1 MAYRYTGFDLT
12 RKVALVTGGNGGIG
26 LGMAVALAQAGADVC
41 IWGTNEAKNDEASR
55 AVDAA
60 GAGKTAAMICDVSDS
75 AAVDAAM
82 AETIDRF
89 GRLDGAFVNAG
100 VTGDRS
106 IKSVLDITDEE
117 FHRVTSV
124 NLDGAFW
131 TLRAAA
137 RHMVERADDGDPGG
151 RLVAT
156 ASLAALSGA
165 ARNEHYGATKGGLAA
180 MMRAMAAELA
190 RYGITANSILPGWI
204 ETEMTEA
211 AFNWER
217 FRDNVLPRVPLRRW
231 GQPDDFAGIAVYLMS
246 DASAYHTGDS
256 ILIDGGY
263 WIF

>member
-60 GAGKTAAMICDVSDS
+60 GAGKTVAMICDVSDS
-75 AAVDAAM
+75 AAVDEAM

-117 FHRVTSV
+117 FHRVTKV

-137 RHMVERADDGDPGG
+137 KHMVERAEDGDPGG

-180 MMRAMAAELA
+180 MMRAFAAELA
-190 RYGITANSILPGWI
+190 RHGITANSILPGWI

-231 GQPDDFAGIAVYLMS
+231 GQPEDVAPAFLFL
-246 DASAYHTGDS
+246 ASPAARFITGQT
-256 ILIDGGY
+256 LCVDGGY
-263 WIF
+263 SAN

>member
-26 LGMAVALAQAGADVC
+26 LGMAEALAQAGADVC
-41 IWGTNEAKNDEASR
+41 IWGTNEAKNADALR
-55 AVDAA
+55 IVDAA
-60 GAGKTAAMICDVSDS
+60 GAGKTAALVCDVTDS
-75 AAVDAAM
+75 AAVDSAM
-82 AETIDRF
+82 AETVDRF
-89 GRLDGAFVNAG
+89 GRVDGAFVNAG
-100 VTGDRS
+100 VTGDKS

-117 FHRVTSV
+117 FHRVTKV

-137 RHMVERADDGDPGG
+137 RHMVERAEDGDSGG

-165 ARNEHYGATKGGLAA
+165 ARNEHYGATKGGLVS
-180 MMRAMAAELA
+180 MVRAMATELA
-190 RYGITANSILPGWI
+190 RHGITANSVLPGWI

-217 FRDNVLPRVPLRRW
+217 FRDNVLPRIPARRW
-231 GQPDDFAGIAVYLMS
+231 GLPADFAGIAIYLMS
-246 DASAYHTGDS
+246 NASAYHTGDS

-263 WIF
+263 WVF